1 MLTTDQLCELAGVSR
16 RTLQSLI
23 EAGAVVPTEKGA
35 KGHGNSR
42 GFTLMEALGVATAA
56 DWIRAGCDRSWCNA
70 ACAWVSRQNP
80 GKLLVELAGGRTLL
94 SLRPDGEGVL
104 VAPSLGPHAT
114 REQRVMLANLNL
126 AATYRKVFNRAHAAA
141 SAGERAELDK
151 IRARVEGLAA
161 VVAEGQGAGHEKG

>member
-1 MLTTDQLCELAGVSR
+1 MLTTDQLCQLAGVSR
-16 RTLQSLI
+16 RCLQSLI

-35 KGHGNSR
+35 KGQGNSR

-56 DWIRAGCDRSWCNA
+56 DWIRAGTDRSWANA

-80 GKLLVELAGGRTLL
+80 GKLLVDLMGGKTLL

-104 VAPSLGPHAT
+104 VFPYLPPHAT
-114 REQRVMLANLNL
+114 REQRLMLASLNL
-126 AATYRKVFNRAHAAA
+126 ARTYRRVFDRPHAAA
-141 SAGERAELDK
+141 TPAERADLDK

-161 VVAEGQGAGHEKG
+161 VVAEGQGAGNEKG